1 MVMTGW
7 EHYLMRWDKLIAWCA
22 IYSCSSLQSSSPAQR
37 AGRLHWRGVPGCHE
51 GDRSF
56 GQGSSCPLL
65 LLGWVFTGLLQGLT
79 WLSQSWVFISGKAFG
94 PCNMQENL
102 VARRNSLPERAKKLG
117 FMGFKIEVS
126 ASYSCYL
133 LGLQE
138 HMAVLCVKAK

>member
-1 MVMTGW
+1 
-7 EHYLMRWDKLIAWCA
+7 
-22 IYSCSSLQSSSPAQR
+22 
-37 AGRLHWRGVPGCHE
+37 
-51 GDRSF
+51 
-56 GQGSSCPLL
+56 
-65 LLGWVFTGLLQGLT
+65 
-79 WLSQSWVFISGKAFG
+79 
-94 PCNMQENL
+94 MQENL